1 MIKFIVKIREF
12 AGKLLGKGEH
22 IVIVDTVAETVSKPS
37 DNWSDQTPQLEVK
50 FKNDE
55 GTLTHWFQLK
65 GFMQAKDYPNG
76 KAPKGIVFRS
86 SENGN
91 EQYAVD
97 IKTNERIE
105 SEEKTET
112 CMTILGE
119 FAGACGLK
127 EGSSIT
133 QKALEGAEV
142 GIGVRLRAD
151 DKVEYHYSKP
161 AADVKTSVETEG

>member
-12 AGKLLGKGEH
+12 AGKLLGAGEH
-22 IVIVDTVAETVSKPS
+22 VVTVESIAETVSKAS
-37 DNWSDQTPQLEVK
+37 DNWDDQTPQLEVK
-50 FKNDE
+50 FRNDE

-65 GFMQAKDYPNG
+65 GFKTRKDYPNG
-76 KAPKGIVFRS
+76 KAPKGIEFRS

-91 EQYAVD
+91 EEYAVD
-97 IKTNERIE
+97 TKSNERIE
-105 SEEKTET
+105 SDDKTET

-119 FAGACGLK
+119 FAGACGLSEGK
-127 EGSSIT
+127 EIT

-151 DKVEYHYSKP
+151 NKVEYHYSKL
-161 AADVKTSVETEG
+161 ADDVKVSQDAD